1 MKKLLPI
8 LLALAL
14 LLSAC
19 AVLPEPEPPSTPPV
33 SKESAAPAPVEP
45 TLMNSRRAVGADG
58 TLWYLP
64 NDAVEGMQ
72 SPEMRLFEDSLLL
85 YTIDYDGGCTLRL
98 RRVSLLDGTL
108 LAAADFPCGGAV
120 TIQLADGRIGLCD
133 SAKRRVLLLD
143 SELRQLAEYSLVQSG
158 ESWYLSRDLS
168 TLYIIDW
175 QSGLNRVTLA
185 TGETTALL
193 SGVTDVFVRGY
204 SGGELAFSYSDG
216 TATCRV
222 LDLATGELRALP
234 DGGDAMSVQ
243 HAGEAWLLGDAADW
257 SRYRL
262 MSGGETKD
270 FFWKESRIDLLSG
283 DRLMTVNLA
292 GDTLCLYDLAG
303 GFLSRAFA
311 GENSFC
317 GRDVLRSD
325 LYDGYFFLCFTDG
338 SVGKLYFWDTQAAVS
353 GEDFVFDDGLP
364 EEHGG
369 VSADAGLYER
379 AAALSETYG
388 VAIRIAD
395 QCEFENN
402 YYDFYEANDRAWLTA
417 ALDTL
422 NAALGS
428 YPKNFFVQLSS
439 RKQLRLE
446 IVASITPKAGAGVG
460 ATAAAFTQS
469 YAAFTRIVFDVYF
482 TSQDT
487 VFHELSHV
495 IDAYL
500 QDHAQR
506 RTDALFSETDW
517 AALNPAGFDYAYSYE
532 SDLTAQREASGE
544 GYFYTEYAMTF
555 PTEDRATLMAAA
567 MTGYLTDRTYWSGLL
582 TKLDYYSR
590 CIRDTFD
597 TTGWPQTTLWE
608 APLR

>member
-1 MKKLLPI
+1 
-8 LLALAL
+8 
-14 LLSAC
+14 
-19 AVLPEPEPPSTPPV
+19 
-33 SKESAAPAPVEP
+33 
-45 TLMNSRRAVGADG
+45 
-58 TLWYLP
+58 
-64 NDAVEGMQ
+64 
-72 SPEMRLFEDSLLL
+72 
-85 YTIDYDGGCTLRL
+85 
-98 RRVSLLDGTL
+98 
-108 LAAADFPCGGAV
+108 
-120 TIQLADGRIGLCD
+120 
-133 SAKRRVLLLD
+133 
-143 SELRQLAEYSLVQSG
+143 
-158 ESWYLSRDLS
+158 
-168 TLYIIDW
+168 
-175 QSGLNRVTLA
+175 
-185 TGETTALL
+185 
-193 SGVTDVFVRGY
+193 
-204 SGGELAFSYSDG
+204 
-216 TATCRV
+216 
-222 LDLATGELRALP
+222 
-234 DGGDAMSVQ
+234 MSVQ

-270 FFWKESRIDLLSG
+270 FFWKESRIDLLPG

-388 VAIRIAD
+388 VEIRIAD
-395 QCEFENN
+395 QCEFEND

-428 YPKNFFVQLSS
+428 YPKGFFVQLSS

-446 IVASITPKAGAGVG
+446 IVAGITPKAGAGVG

-500 QDHAQR
+500 QDNSQR

-567 MTGYLTDRTYWSGLL
+567 MTVYLTDRTYWSGLL